1 MTTINL
7 VLVDDHKL
15 IREAWSLLLDSDPL
29 FSVIGQAHS
38 AEEGIE
44 LCGRLLPDIV
54 LLDIN
59 LPAMDGIEAV
69 PRILKVAPTTKI
81 LGVSLHTRVSYARK
95 MIRAGAS
102 GYLTKNA
109 SQKEMKQALIS
120 ITDGKTYI
128 GNEIKDILA
137 GQVTGGD
144 NLAGKLLSSREV
156 EIIELVKVG
165 LSSKEIAA
173 AKSISVK
180 TVDAHRYNILKKLK
194 LRNSAELVNYINQH
208 ELN

>member
-1 MTTINL
+1 MNTISL

-15 IREAWSLLLDSDPL
+15 IREAWSLFLDCDPL
-29 FSVIGQAHS
+29 FSVVGQAGS

-44 LCGRLLPDIV
+44 LCGRLLPDVV

-59 LPAMDGIEAV
+59 LPAMDGVEAV
-69 PRILKVAPTTKI
+69 PLILKVAPTAKI
-81 LGVSLHTRVSYARK
+81 LGVSLHTRVSFAKK
-95 MIRAGAS
+95 MVRAGAS

-109 SQKEMKQALIS
+109 SQREMKEALI
-120 ITDGKTYI
+120 TVTEGKTYI
-128 GNEIKDILA
+128 SKEIKDILA
-137 GQVTGGD
+137 GQVTGTD